1 MKRVLKWL
9 AYLVLAVVALGGL
22 FFVHVWY
29 FKPAKI
35 DWFYTRVFAQFA
47 LQNPEILTSLRIL
60 DQYGLNFTAD
70 QLSDTSPAAADE
82 AAARLKADYAVFR
95 SYPRADYTGQD
106 ALSYDIWDFF
116 MKTQVDGERWRYHN
130 FPVNQMFGIQSGL
143 PNFMA
148 NTHLVFNE
156 RDAENYI
163 ARLNQFPK
171 SFDGVIAGL
180 KLRDEAG
187 VLPRQFT
194 VDKVLTQMRGFIE
207 PAPAEHMLYTTFVDK
222 LGKIKPEDMD
232 EATRTRLGDEV
243 KAAIEASVY
252 PAYRDL
258 IAYFEEIQP
267 RATSNDGAW
276 SLPDGEA
283 YYAYEV
289 YSNTTTTMTADE
301 IHALGIAEVERIAAE
316 MDAIL
321 RDAGY
326 TEGTIG
332 ARVRALGDDPAQ
344 LYPDTPEGREQI
356 LKDYMKIIAEINAG
370 LDDWFSV
377 KPKAGVQV
385 LRVPEFSEKTAPGA
399 YYQPPSLDGAR
410 PGTFYANLRN
420 VKEITRF
427 GMRTLAYH
435 EAVPGHHFQIAI
447 AQELQGL
454 PFFRKLIP
462 FTAYAEGWAL
472 YSERVAWEAGF
483 QSNPLDNL
491 GRLQAEMFRAVRL
504 VVDTGLHAKRWTR
517 EQAIGYMIDYTG
529 MGDDEVTAEIER
541 YLVNP
546 GQALAYKVGMIKILE
561 LRERARSALGD
572 RFDIRDFHNQV
583 LKNGSMPL
591 TVLEGV
597 VERWIAAGGGTSES
611 AASTAATA
619 AVGGAPAAV
628 AAR

>member
-9 AYLVLAVVALGGL
+9 AWLVAGVLALGGL

-47 LQNPEILTSLRIL
+47 LDNPEILTSLRIL

-70 QLSDTSPAAADE
+70 QLSDTSPEAADR
-82 AAARLKADYAVFR
+82 AMARLKADYATFR
-95 SYPRADYTGQD
+95 SYPREDYSGQ
-106 ALSYDIWDFF
+106 ALLSYDIWDFF
-116 MKTQVDGERWRYHN
+116 MKTQVDGERWRHHD
-130 FPVNQMFGIQSGL
+130 FPVNQMFGIQSSL

-148 NTHLVFNE
+148 DSHLILNR

-163 ARLNQFPK
+163 ARLRQFPK

-180 KLRDEAG
+180 RLRDEAG
-187 VLPRQFT
+187 ILPRQFT
-194 VDKVLTQMRGFIE
+194 VEKVLTQMRGFIE
-207 PAPAEHMLYTTFVDK
+207 PAPAEHMLYTTFVGK
-222 LGKIKPEDMD
+222 LDRIAPEDMD
-232 EATRTRLGDEV
+232 PATRERLGAEV
-243 KAAIEASVY
+243 QAAIADSVY
-252 PAYRDL
+252 PAYRAL
-258 IAYFEEIQP
+258 IAYFEEIAP

-283 YYAYEV
+283 FYAHRV
-289 YSNTTTTMTADE
+289 YANTTTTMTADE
-301 IHALGIAEVERIAAE
+301 IHALGLAEVERIAGE

-321 RDAGY
+321 REAGY
-326 TEGTIG
+326 VEGTIG
-332 ARVRALGDDPAQ
+332 ARVRALGDDPSQ
-344 LYPDTPEGREQI
+344 LYPDSAEGREQI
-356 LKDYMKIIAEINAG
+356 LKDYMRIIAEINAG
-370 LDDWFSV
+370 LGDWFAV

-420 VKEITRF
+420 VAEIPKF

-447 AQELQGL
+447 AQELKGL
-454 PFFRKLIP
+454 PFFRRLIP
-462 FTAYAEGWAL
+462 FTAYSEGWAL
-472 YSERVAWEAGF
+472 YAERLAWEAGF
-483 QSNPLDNL
+483 QSDPLDNL

-504 VVDTGLHAKRWTR
+504 VVDTGLHARRWSR
-517 EQAIGYMIDYTG
+517 EQAIAYMIDHTG
-529 MGDDEVTAEIER
+529 MGDDEVTAEVER

-546 GQALAYKVGMIKILE
+546 GQALAYKVGMNKILD
-561 LRERARSALGD
+561 LRERARVALGE
-572 RFDIRDFHNQV
+572 RFDVREFHDRV
-583 LKNGSMPL
+583 LRNGSMPL

-597 VERWIAAGGGTSES
+597 IDRWIAERAGDDAG
-611 AASTAATA
+611 AATA
-619 AVGGAPAAV
+619 AAAAGPAKATPAAG
-628 AAR
+628 

>member
-1 MKRVLKWL
+1 MKRILKWL
-9 AYLVLAVVALGGL
+9 AGLFGVVLLLGGA

-47 LQNPEILTSLRIL
+47 LDNPEILTSLRIL

-70 QLSDTSPAAADE
+70 ELSDTSPEAADRQLE
-82 AAARLKADYAVFR
+82 KLKADYAVFR
-95 SYPRADYTGQD
+95 SYPREDYEGQER
-106 ALSYDIWDFF
+106 LSYDIWDFF
-116 MKTQVDGERWRYHN
+116 MKNQVDGERWKYHN
-130 FPVNQMFGIQSGL
+130 YPVNQMFGIQSGL

-148 NTHLVFNE
+148 DQHLVFNQ
-156 RDAENYI
+156 RDADNYV
-163 ARLNQFPK
+163 ARLTKFPQV
-171 SFDGVIAGL
+171 FDGVIAGL

-194 VDKVLTQMRGFIE
+194 VEKVLTQMRGFIE
-207 PAPAEHMLYTTFVDK
+207 PKPAEHMLYTTFKAKLDK
-222 LGKIKPEDMD
+222 VKPEEMD
-232 EATRTRLGDEV
+232 EAAR
-243 KAAIEASVY
+243 AAALAAVEKEIEASVY
-252 PAYRDL
+252 PSYRRL

-276 SLPDGEA
+276 SLPDGLA
-283 YYAYEV
+283 YYDYEV
-289 YSNTTTTMTADE
+289 RSNTTTTMSADE
-301 IHALGIAEVERIAAE
+301 LHEIGVREVARIAAE

-356 LKDYMKIIAEINAG
+356 LKDYMRIIAEINAG
-370 LDDWFSV
+370 LDDWFAV

-385 LRVPEFSEKTAPGA
+385 QRVPEFSEKTAPGA

-447 AQELQGL
+447 AQELEGL
-454 PFFRKLIP
+454 PMFRKLIP

-472 YSERVAWEAGF
+472 YSEQVAWEAGF
-483 QSNPLDNL
+483 QKNPLDNL

-517 EQAIGYMIDYTG
+517 EQAIGYMVDYTG

-541 YLVNP
+541 YLVIP
-546 GQALAYKVGMIKILE
+546 GQALAYKVGMIKILD
-561 LRERARSALGD
+561 LRQRAREALGEK
-572 RFDIRDFHNQV
+572 FDVRDFHDVV

-597 VERWIAAGGGTSES
+597 VDEWIAREKA
-611 AASTAATA
+611 
-619 AVGGAPAAV
+619 APAAL
-628 AAR
+628 AMQ